1 MNALAKVLPLVA
13 VLVMLVKSGFF
24 RPAQRGLA
32 AVGQTALTN
41 YLMTSLLC
49 QFIFVW
55 GPWKLY
61 GQLEYYQLN
70 YVVAG
75 IWTLN
80 LIFSVLW
87 LRVFAFG
94 PAEWVWRSLTYLGRQ
109 PMMLRAARA

>member
-1 MNALAKVLPLVA
+1 
-13 VLVMLVKSGFF
+13 
-24 RPAQRGLA
+24 
-32 AVGQTALTN
+32 
-41 YLMTSLLC
+41 MTSLLC

-75 IWTLN
+75 IWALN
-80 LIFSVLW
+80 LILSVLW

-94 PAEWVWRSLTYLGRQ
+94 PAEWAWRSLTYLEPQ
-109 PMMLRAARA
+109 PMRLRAARA